1 MKAFNK
7 WMTSLVPGRSNR
19 SCASNCRVVDL
30 ERQCIDFETW
40 FKMNAHLYTTS
51 DSHRNTQARKDYKK
65 WLNGFDPVQARN
77 RKRIFHLWKS
87 NAN

>member
-1 MKAFNK
+1 
-7 WMTSLVPGRSNR
+7 MTSLVPGRPGKNHKSNI
-19 SCASNCRVVDL
+19 RVVDL

-40 FKMNAHLYTTS
+40 FKMNAHFYTTNNP
-51 DSHRNTQARKDYKK
+51 HGNTQAREDYKK